1 MSFFFISKSDAFQ
14 FFVIVC
20 TIIYL
25 PVIRKVRSTT
35 MAPMLNN
42 TASKTGIHMPG
53 RMVLSTIK
61 ISLVESLPKK
71 RKIILKELK

>member
-1 MSFFFISKSDAFQ
+1 
-14 FFVIVC
+14 
-20 TIIYL
+20 
-25 PVIRKVRSTT
+25 

-61 ISLVESLPKK
+61 ISLVESLQKK
-71 RKIILKELK
+71 KKNNFKRAKIDVSDQWSSAL